1 MNTTDIETLYPLL
14 EEYESEPGLAQDVLE
29 RAQGCLLGQL
39 AGDSLGSLVEFRSE
53 ASIRESYPDGIREL
67 ADGGTHDT
75 IAGQPT
81 DDSEMALM
89 LARSIIRAGR
99 FDPGEAAV
107 AYAHWFESPPFDYG
121 GTTAQ
126 ALRPA
131 VAALRRGEGPASI
144 AAAAQSAASRDS
156 QANGAL
162 MRVSPL
168 GILAHALPLAAA
180 ADLARQ
186 DAAITHPHPI
196 CQDAN
201 AAFVVAIA
209 HAVATGSDAEQTYR
223 FVSGWARGTSGAA
236 TDGASPV
243 DPAVSECLEL
253 AATIPR
259 RTSSVSRVGCS
270 SLCAT
275 PSGSCF
281 MPPVSRRA
289 YATRSCAAGIRT
301 RTRPSPEPYSE
312 RSTGSAPY
320 LANGETPSCPVGPN
334 GGGPVYIGPGRSLS
348 GPWMRS
354 SWRSGSLN
362 SASRAARV
370 PHDSQP
376 PHVRPCLRTHNPDSR
391 DECGCFTV
399 RLYAHESG

>member
-1 MNTTDIETLYPLL
+1 MITTDIETLYPLL
-14 EEYESEPGLAQDVLE
+14 EESAIPLQPAQDALE

-89 LARSIIRAGR
+89 LARSIIGAGR
-99 FDPGEAAV
+99 YDPGEAAV
-107 AYAHWFESPPFDYG
+107 AYALWFDSPPFDYG

-131 VAALRRGEGPASI
+131 VAALRRGEDPASV
-144 AAAAQSAASRDS
+144 AAAAQSAASRES

-168 GILAHALPLAAA
+168 GILAHALPVAAA

-209 HAVATGSDAEQTYR
+209 HAVATGADAEQTYQ
-223 FVSGWARGTSGAA
+223 FVSGWAGGNSSAA
-236 TDGASPV
+236 MDGASPV
-243 DPAVSECLEL
+243 DPAVSKCLEL
-253 AATIPR
+253 AATTPPPDFQRQQGWVLIALRNAFWQLLHAPSLEAGVCDTVMRGGDTDTNAAIAGALLGAVHGVNAIPAQWRDTVLSCRPERGRPGVHRPRPKFCWPVDALLVAR
-259 RTSSVSRVGCS
+259 RLAELGVAR
-270 SLCAT
+270 
-275 PSGSCF
+275 GSC
-281 MPPVSRRA
+281 PP
-289 YATRSCAAGIRT
+289 
-301 RTRPSPEPYSE
+301 
-312 RSTGSAPY
+312 
-320 LANGETPSCPVGPN
+320 
-334 GGGPVYIGPGRSLS
+334 
-348 GPWMRS
+348 
-354 SWRSGSLN
+354 
-362 SASRAARV
+362 
-370 PHDSQP
+370 
-376 PHVRPCLRTHNPDSR
+376 
-391 DECGCFTV
+391 
-399 RLYAHESG
+399 